1 MELSSTWQQ
10 MEANKATKD
19 IFMIPAPVMT
29 NGLHFPA
36 YRLNLLTAPNDDGTE
51 TEAFSAGSGEEYGD
65 ADIFWEARLC
75 LAQSNCGSNQCWIPP
90 CRDEHDAQ
98 CTMHM
103 S

>member
-10 MEANKATKD
+10 MEANEATKD

-36 YRLNLLTAPNDDGTE
+36 YRLLTAPNDDGTE

-65 ADIFWEARLC
+65 ADIF
-75 LAQSNCGSNQCWIPP
+75 
-90 CRDEHDAQ
+90 
-98 CTMHM
+98 
-103 S
+103 